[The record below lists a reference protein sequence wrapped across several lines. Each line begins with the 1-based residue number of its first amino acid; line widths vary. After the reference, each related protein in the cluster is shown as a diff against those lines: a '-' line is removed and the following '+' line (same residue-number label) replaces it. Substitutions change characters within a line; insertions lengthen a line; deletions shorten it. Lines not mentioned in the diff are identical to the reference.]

1 MKISDQ
7 PPLQIFTIESTV
19 AGKPAQKKESEELLL
34 APGQL
39 VKGRVV
45 GLTGDGKFLLDV
57 GGQMVTAR
65 SLVPL
70 TPGSELWLETGKGG
84 GVPILTLAAKKGAVQ
99 DFLKLLVAGA
109 PMPAAG
115 GKELADLFSSLGGKL
130 APGLAT
136 AGQTMLG
143 SAIAATGGG
152 VPDPE
157 AVKVL
162 ALLLGGATGRSK
174 ELLDLLAGTSAKE
187 SLLKSQ
193 PNPAADNTAKILA
206 AHQEINSLPPQADS
220 RNFLLFPC
228 FFAGASGWG
237 EWLFSLEQEQ
247 APGKEEQYGLSF
259 FLEMS
264 SLGAMSLQATIA
276 GRKITGA
283 FLLETEKARA
293 HLAAGVPELVH
304 ILEKQG
310 YSPVS
315 FACGV
320 KSENIFRQLKEA
332 LEEKAGIKRF
342 SLLDVSV

>member
-7 PPLQIFTIESTV
+7 PPLQIFKIESNV
-19 AGKPAQKKESEELLL
+19 AGKHAQKRESDDLLL

-57 GGQMVTAR
+57 GGQTVTAR

-84 GVPILTLAAKKGAVQ
+84 SVPLLTLAAKKGAVQ

-109 PMPAAG
+109 PMSAAG
-115 GKELADLFSSLGGKL
+115 GKELSDLVSALVTKL
-130 APGLAT
+130 APGLAA
-136 AGQTMLG
+136 AGQTMIG
-143 SAIAATGGG
+143 SVMAATGGG
-152 VPDPE
+152 VPDPA

-162 ALLLGGATGRSK
+162 ALLLGGATGQSK
-174 ELLDLLAGTSAKE
+174 ELLDLLDSASAKE
-187 SLLKSQ
+187 SLLKPQ
-193 PNPAADNTAKILA
+193 PNAAADKTVKILA
-206 AHQEINSLPPQADS
+206 AHQEINSLPPPADG

-228 FFAGASGWG
+228 FFTGASGWG
-237 EWLFSLEQEQ
+237 EWLFSLEQEEG
-247 APGKEEQYGLSF
+247 PGKEERYSLSF

-283 FLLETEKARA
+283 FQLETEKAKA
-293 HLAAGVPELVH
+293 HLAASVPELVH
-304 ILEKQG
+304 ILEGQG

-332 LEEKAGIKRF
+332 LEEKAVIKRF